1 MTTELQDD
9 EFELYDLQ
17 IVVESIDGN
26 CTCEMAV
33 GDSVYLKGGKISMAD
48 GGDFC
53 LYALQSVLPL
63 LPAKQRPLHRA
74 DWMQTDT
81 RARCPDPGC
90 GMTMRIDRLQK
101 RVLKHDDVSPISWK
115 K

>member
-1 MTTELQDD
+1 MTTTLQDD

-17 IVVESIDGN
+17 IIVESIEGN

-33 GDSVYLKGGKISMAD
+33 GDSAYLKGGKISMPD

-63 LPAKQRPLHRA
+63 LPAKQRPLHPA
-74 DWMQTDT
+74 DWMETDT
-81 RARCPDPGC
+81 RELCPDPGC
-90 GMTMRIDRLQK
+90 RLTMRIDRLQK
-101 RVLKHDDVSPISWK
+101 RVLKHDDVSPISWEK
-115 K
+115 